1 MKPLVAVIFGL
12 GMAFSFA
19 AQTRAQD
26 AQGIAACQKDMITHC
41 AEHMR
46 NPEGLKA
53 CLIQKREKMAPE
65 CQKMLQQAR

>member
-12 GMAFSFA
+12 GMTFSFA

-26 AQGIAACQKDMITHC
+26 AQAVAACQKDMITHC

-46 NPEGLKA
+46 NPDGLKA

-65 CQKMLQQAR
+65 CQKAMQQVR